1 MVGYAANKVLER
13 HLMILRDIGGIA
25 TFFLNIYIGEMS
37 VGECMVQGVGFEQG
51 VELVQALYKER
62 SLVGEQIYI
71 NIPSV
76 CVVIDLP
83 GRDTLNLRHLN
94 HMNLRHQYVIS

>member
-37 VGECMVQGVGFEQG
+37 VGECIEQG